1 MTPTWL
7 TIVLICVA
15 VSILSLIREEL
26 LIVQPL
32 LAIVATYLCHDPL
45 MVGFIAGMSLASV
58 IAKSFAESMHLREL
72 VKDVASYLWIPI
84 IVTALP
90 MVIAYRIAGNKPY
103 AVLVWVSILVLTLLT
118 IRSRWIAEDL
128 PLVLRGSSY
137 AILAT
142 CLAMSLAEG
151 RYVLSATVLIP
162 MIGSLIVRKKRLGLI
177 RSLIAEVSMLALCL
191 GVSLLA

>member
-1 MTPTWL
+1 
-7 TIVLICVA
+7 
-15 VSILSLIREEL
+15 
-26 LIVQPL
+26 
-32 LAIVATYLCHDPL
+32 
-45 MVGFIAGMSLASV
+45 
-58 IAKSFAESMHLREL
+58 
-72 VKDVASYLWIPI
+72 
-84 IVTALP
+84 

-137 AILAT
+137 AILVT

-151 RYVLSATVLIP
+151 RYVLSAAMLIS

>member
-142 CLAMSLAEG
+142 CLAMSLGEG
-151 RYVLSATVLIP
+151 RYVLSATVLIS

>member
-137 AILAT
+137 AILVT

-151 RYVLSATVLIP
+151 RYVLSAAMLIS

>member
-72 VKDVASYLWIPI
+72 VKDIASYLWIPI
-84 IVTALP
+84 IVTAIP

-137 AILAT
+137 AILVT

-151 RYVLSATVLIP
+151 RYVLSAAMLIS